1 MKIQHGFIFRS
12 VKPLAPSNSIKCLS
26 KEVTKAESYSERIK
40 KPIIDSCKYK
50 NNIFSNLVYA
60 NIIQETFR
68 IFFFYKGMCIKV
80 WPAWNEILAFHNKC
94 LFNFPA
100 VFSITFCTL
109 SLSIGPEFEP

>member
-1 MKIQHGFIFRS
+1 MIIQHGFIFRS

-50 NNIFSNLVYA
+50 NSIFLNLVYT

-68 IFFFYKGMCIKV
+68 IFF
-80 WPAWNEILAFHNKC
+80 
-94 LFNFPA
+94 
-100 VFSITFCTL
+100 SIRECVSKYGLLGTKF
-109 SLSIGPEFEP
+109 

>member
-26 KEVTKAESYSERIK
+26 EEVTKAESYSERIK

-50 NNIFSNLVYA
+50 NSIFLNLVYA

-68 IFFFYKGMCIKV
+68 IFFF
-80 WPAWNEILAFHNKC
+80 
-94 LFNFPA
+94 
-100 VFSITFCTL
+100 SIRECVSKNGLLGTKF
-109 SLSIGPEFEP
+109 